1 VAGQRARAQE
11 RRRARHPD
19 LGPGPDRARGPDAR
33 PRHRHHAVD
42 RARRRQGHPEGGR
55 PGETGPRATCAR
67 RRRYRDRRGR
77 RPPDRLARRVRRDR
91 LARRDQAAG
100 RRARLRPLRGQRR
113 PRRRRARHR
122 PGHDVPAPQ
131 EVRHQY
137 GLVRGSWS
145 VVRCGCRPFGHP
157 PTTDHPM
164 RLSEYEKQA
173 QREIERWQHGE
184 TSFLQQAIDFA
195 MKPVDW
201 AFDQVVPVELVDR
214 LSDAI
219 ADGLGVLNDASAWT
233 YEEDD
238 VLEKA
243 AEHGIEVESVD
254 GLRDQ
259 PLEDLDALAREFVGQ
274 NAVLAA
280 IEGGG
285 TSLGGP
291 LFIAADIPLLFTIN
305 FRLIQQIG
313 GAYGFPLRE
322 PGFKPL
328 VIAVY
333 NVAASGS
340 RQAKHDATRELRV
353 AAASSAHATG
363 YRGRRAAGTV

>member
-1 VAGQRARAQE
+1 
-11 RRRARHPD
+11 
-19 LGPGPDRARGPDAR
+19 
-33 PRHRHHAVD
+33 
-42 RARRRQGHPEGGR
+42 
-55 PGETGPRATCAR
+55 
-67 RRRYRDRRGR
+67 
-77 RPPDRLARRVRRDR
+77 
-91 LARRDQAAG
+91 
-100 RRARLRPLRGQRR
+100 
-113 PRRRRARHR
+113 
-122 PGHDVPAPQ
+122 
-131 EVRHQY
+131 
-137 GLVRGSWS
+137 
-145 VVRCGCRPFGHP
+145 
-157 PTTDHPM
+157 M
-164 RLSEYEKQA
+164 RLTEYEKQA
-173 QREIERWQHGE
+173 QREVERWQHGE

-201 AFDQVVPVELVDR
+201 AFEQVVPPELVDR

-243 AEHGIEVESVD
+243 AEHGIEVEAVD
-254 GLRDQ
+254 DLRDH

-274 NAVLAA
+274 NSVLAA

-291 LFIAADIPLLFTIN
+291 LFVAADVPLLFTIN

-322 PGFKPL
+322 PEFKPL
-328 VIAVY
+328 VIAIY

-340 RQAKHDATRELRV
+340 QASKHAAVRELSV
-353 AAASSAHATG
+353 AAAAFAHDTG
-363 YRGRRAAGTV
+363 YKGRRTTGTFREQNRHVPRELAKNLAARKLGQLIPVAGAAVGAGVNYWFTDQTAKTAAMLFRALYLERKERL